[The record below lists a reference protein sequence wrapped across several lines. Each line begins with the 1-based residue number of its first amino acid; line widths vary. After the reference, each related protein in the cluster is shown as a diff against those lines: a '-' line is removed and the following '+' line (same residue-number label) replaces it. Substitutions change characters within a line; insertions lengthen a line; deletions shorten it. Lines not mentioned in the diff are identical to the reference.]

1 MDRCGSYLTPVSS
14 GAYIPFRPP
23 AQTVSG
29 PLPSSSPVRPY
40 RPYAGGVLPPCLDAR
55 GPAGCVPRTASLR
68 RPDHRECSD
77 LMTTDHD
84 ADAKARSA
92 GGHRSIDGSGP
103 VVHRRPIDRRR
114 KQISGSSTH
123 PVHALGRRRRRHTHF
138 PCYYFSSLALI
149 WRRYPQPACSDKWR
163 VEEDPGRTIKRYWLL
178 I

>member
-1 MDRCGSYLTPVSS
+1 MHGGGGRGTAGGNPMDRCGSYLTPVSS

-103 VVHRRPIDRRR
+103 VDRAGGN
-114 KQISGSSTH
+114 KSVDPALTMFMPWDDDDDTPTF
-123 PVHALGRRRRRHTHF
+123 PVTTLVR
-138 PCYYFSSLALI
+138 
-149 WRRYPQPACSDKWR
+149 
-163 VEEDPGRTIKRYWLL
+163 LL
-178 I
+178 